1 MREIVLTDKNFE
13 TEVINADMPVLVD
26 FWATWCS
33 PCRMLAPIVAEI
45 AEEYSGKIK
54 VGKINVDEQQEL
66 AAKYNVMSIPML
78 IYFKNGKI
86 AATSVGFRSKADVIA
101 TLGL

>member
-1 MREIVLTDKNFE
+1 MSEIVLTDKNFE

-33 PCRMLAPIVAEI
+33 PCRMLEPIVAEI
-45 AEEYSGKIK
+45 AEEYSEKIK
-54 VGKINVDEQQEL
+54 VGKVNVDEQQKL

-86 AATSVGFRSKADVIA
+86 VATSVGFRSKADVIA
-101 TLGL
+101 ALGL